1 MSNSYNENV
10 RDRIEMQVLNAN
22 YSFED
27 LCKNPELAAETA
39 LGPINDFD
47 FDVAILFSDILFV
60 LEALGM
66 SLKYNPGPI
75 FNSFINESNYK
86 ELNLSLIHI

>member
-27 LCKNPELAAETA
+27 LLDELQMSYQDAYEEK
-39 LGPINDFD
+39 
-47 FDVAILFSDILFV
+47 FSYDDLIDLVIEKRF
-60 LEALGM
+60 E
-66 SLKYNPGPI
+66 
-75 FNSFINESNYK
+75 ESPQ
-86 ELNLSLIHI
+86 L